1 MMALTIAR
9 VIHVVAVVAWIGG
22 VGFVTTV
29 LFPAIRRSETPEE
42 RLAAFIRFET
52 PFAWQAC
59 LSVAV
64 AGLSGLYMTWR
75 LHAWD
80 GFASPAYWWMDAM
93 VGLWLIFAVMLFV
106 LEPLVVHRRIAR
118 ALASGSSSRLF
129 DAMQRFHRVMLALS
143 VITVVGAVGGSHGL
157 FG

>member
-1 MMALTIAR
+1 
-9 VIHVVAVVAWIGG
+9 
-22 VGFVTTV
+22 
-29 LFPAIRRSETPEE
+29 
-42 RLAAFIRFET
+42 
-52 PFAWQAC
+52 
-59 LSVAV
+59 
-64 AGLSGLYMTWR
+64 
-75 LHAWD
+75 
-80 GFASPAYWWMDAM
+80 MDAM